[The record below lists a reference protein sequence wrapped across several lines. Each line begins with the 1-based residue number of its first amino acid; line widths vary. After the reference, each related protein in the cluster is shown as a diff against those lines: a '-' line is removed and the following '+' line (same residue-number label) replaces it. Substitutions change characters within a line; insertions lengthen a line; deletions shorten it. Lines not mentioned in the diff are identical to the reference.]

1 MSMTIDLDE
10 IPGPA
15 GLPLVGNAFD
25 IDADNPIEG
34 FMAMAERYG
43 PIFKLSVP
51 GGTRLIVSGPELV
64 EEICDDERF
73 DKRVGGGLAALRKG
87 AADTGL
93 FTAETDDPLWHRAHN
108 ILMAPFSLQAMREY
122 MPRMVDIA
130 DQLMDKWA
138 RLNDGDEVDVPE
150 DMTRLTLD
158 TIALCGFGY
167 RFNSF
172 YRDTPHPFVQAMVR
186 TLAESQAR
194 ARQLP
199 IQTRLK
205 IRAQRQVEEDQGFMN
220 DLVDRLIAE
229 RRGQGDAGD
238 TTDLLGRMLTGVD
251 RQTGERLTDSNIR
264 AQCIT
269 FLIAGHE
276 TTSGLLSFAI
286 YYLLKD
292 PALLERARAEV
303 DEVLG
308 DTATPTFE
316 QVHRLTYVRQVLDE
330 ALRLWPTAPGFSRYP
345 YEDTTIGGRYAI
357 PAHTTITVLSPAL
370 HRATS
375 VWGPDAAQFNPEHM
389 TPERLA
395 SVSPAV
401 YRPFGTGQR
410 ACIGRQFALQEAAL
424 VLGMVLQRFDL
435 VDHLDYQLATKTTL
449 TVKPADFRIQ
459 VRRRTGVHIR
469 RGDDAEPVQPQT
481 LPSTAASAP
490 VVRVARHGTRL
501 TVLFGSNL
509 GTAEAIAA
517 RLAEEGTERGFDVT
531 VGALDD
537 HLSDLPTGGALVI
550 VTSSYNGTP
559 PDNAAAFC
567 RWISGAAP
575 DAASG
580 VSYSVFGCG
589 NTEWAS
595 TYQAVP
601 KLLDEQLEKHGGQ
614 RIHPRG
620 EGNAAGDFD
629 ADYRSWH
636 GDVWSDI
643 AEALDL
649 PDAVAEVEP
658 SGPRLAITLT
668 NRQVTNPVIVS
679 YEAHA
684 GLVRESREL
693 IRNRPDGG
701 APERSVRHIE
711 IALPA
716 GTTYQAGDHL
726 GVLPRNSFDAIR
738 RVMGRFGLDAGQY
751 LTIIPNS
758 GTHTHLPI
766 EEPTPLLGVL
776 GSCVELQDVASRD
789 AIAVLARHTDDPEQQ
804 ASLQAMTGDDEAAQ
818 QAYREQVHALNKSV
832 LDLLDDSPA
841 CRLPFEVF
849 LDLLPALRPRYYSI
863 SSSPLVS
870 SDTCSITAGVLRG
883 PARSG
888 TGTYAGVCSTHLAQ
902 IPVHGAVFVFVR
914 SPSIPFRPPEN
925 PHVPMIMVGA
935 GTGLAPFRGFLQ
947 ERAAVRAQG
956 VPVTRSLLFF
966 GCRDADVDL
975 LYADE
980 LAAFETQGVV
990 RMESCL
996 SAAPGGR
1003 RRYVQDGMLDCADEV
1018 WDLLQHDAVVLVCG
1032 NAATIAP
1039 GVRSSLTRIFRDHTG
1054 DGPERRRRV
1063 AGRTPLGGTAGRGHL
1078 GRLTTARLRGRA
1090 DLHSYCGY
1098 LRQVVQVMGR
1108 SLLGAPRWT
1117 GWVTTPDSARG
1128 GLGRQGP
1135 RTTRTTAVPD
1145 AATTPPS

>member
-1 MSMTIDLDE
+1 MSTTIDLDE
-10 IPGPA
+10 IPGPT

-43 PIFKLSVP
+43 PIFKLSVL
-51 GGTRLIVSGPELV
+51 GGTRLIVSGPDLV
-64 EEICDDERF
+64 EEICDDARF

-87 AADTGL
+87 AADSGL

-108 ILMAPFSLQAMREY
+108 ILMAPFSLQAMRDY

-130 DQLMDKWA
+130 DQLMDKWG
-138 RLNDGDEVDVPE
+138 RLNEGDEVDVPD

-186 TLAESQAR
+186 TLSESQAR

-205 IRAQRQVEEDQGFMN
+205 IRAQRQVEEDQAFMD
-220 DLVDRLIAE
+220 DLVDRLVAE
-229 RRGQGDAGD
+229 RRAQGDAGD

-251 RQTGERLTDSNIR
+251 RQSGERLPDSNIR

-276 TTSGLLSFAI
+276 TTSGLLSFAL
-286 YYLLKD
+286 YYLLKNPD
-292 PALLERARAEV
+292 LLQRARAEV
-303 DEVLG
+303 DDVLG
-308 DTATPTFE
+308 DTASPTFE

-330 ALRLWPTAPGFSRYP
+330 SLRLWPTAPGFTRYP
-345 YEDTTIGGRYAI
+345 FEDTTIGGRYAI
-357 PAHTTITVLSPAL
+357 PANTAITVLTPAL

-375 VWGPDAAQFNPEHM
+375 VWGPDAAEFNPEHM
-389 TPERLA
+389 APERLA

-401 YRPFGTGQR
+401 YKPFGTGQR

-424 VLGMVLQRFDL
+424 VLGMILQRFDL

-459 VRRRTGVHIR
+459 VRPRPGVRIG
-469 RGDDAEPVQPQT
+469 RGEPAELVPAPATSSGTV
-481 LPSTAASAP
+481 AASAP
-490 VVRVARHGTRL
+490 ALLVPRHGTRL

-509 GTAEAIAA
+509 GTAESLAT

-537 HLSDLPTGGALVI
+537 HVADLPVGGALVI
-550 VTSSYNGTP
+550 VSASYNGTP

-567 RWISGAAP
+567 RWISSAAP
-575 DAASG
+575 DAADG
-580 VSYSVFGCG
+580 VSYTVFGCG
-589 NTEWAS
+589 NTEWAA

-601 KLLDEQLEKHGGQ
+601 TLLDEQLEMHGGQ
-614 RIHPRG
+614 RVHARG

-636 GDVWSDI
+636 GAVWSDI

-649 PDAVAEVEP
+649 PQEVAEAAP
-658 SGPRLAITLT
+658 SGPRLSITLT
-668 NRQVTNPVIVS
+668 NRQVSNPVIVS
-679 YEAHA
+679 YEAHP
-684 GLVRESREL
+684 GLVRDSREL
-693 IRNRPDGG
+693 IRSGAPERP
-701 APERSVRHIE
+701 PERSVRHIE
-711 IALPA
+711 IGLPP

-726 GVLPRNSFDAIR
+726 GVLPRNGFDTIR
-738 RVMGRFGLDAGQY
+738 RVIARFGLDAGQY

-776 GSCVELQDVASRD
+776 GSCVELQDVATRD
-789 AIAVLARHTDDPEQQ
+789 DVAVLARHTDDPQQ
-804 ASLQAMTGDDEAAQ
+804 KAALEAMTGDDEAAQ
-818 QAYREQVHALNKSV
+818 AAYRQQVYTPNRSV
-832 LDLLDDSPA
+832 LDLLDDFPA
-841 CRLPFEVF
+841 CDLPFEVY

-870 SDTCSITAGVLRG
+870 PDVCSITAGVLRA

-888 TGTYAGVCSTHLAQ
+888 TGTFTGVCSGHLAQ
-902 IPVHGAVFVFVR
+902 VPVDGTVFVFVR
-914 SPSIPFRPPEN
+914 PPSIPFRPPEN
-925 PHVPMIMVGA
+925 PHVPMVMVGA

-947 ERAAVRAQG
+947 ERAALRDQKIPIA
-956 VPVTRSLLFF
+956 RSLLFF
-966 GCRDADVDL
+966 GCRNADVDL

-980 LAAFETQGVV
+980 LAAFEAHGVV
-990 RMESCL
+990 RTERCL
-996 SAAPGGR
+996 SAEPGTT
-1003 RRYVQDGMLDCADEV
+1003 RRYVQQGMLDCADEV

-1032 NAATIAP
+1032 NASTIAP
-1039 GVRSSLTRIFRDHTG
+1039 GVRTSLTQIFRDRTGAG
-1054 DGPERRRRV
+1054 DGDAQAWLAGLRS
-1063 AGRTPLGGTAGRGHL
+1063 AGRLVEDIWGG
-1078 GRLTTARLRGRA
+1078 
-1090 DLHSYCGY
+1090 
-1098 LRQVVQVMGR
+1098 
-1108 SLLGAPRWT
+1108 
-1117 GWVTTPDSARG
+1117 
-1128 GLGRQGP
+1128 
-1135 RTTRTTAVPD
+1135 
-1145 AATTPPS
+1145 